1 MKRKDTIMKFTLGMT
16 SVTFREKTIE
26 EIVSL
31 AKKAGLSEIEWG
43 GDRHI
48 LPSDTEAVYR
58 ARKAMENAGLRCS
71 SYGSY
76 YRLGDRDTDAFR
88 AICKT
93 SQDLGA
99 GTVRTWLGRRGSAVM
114 SPEMRAE
121 ILDETGRLADI
132 AAEYSQ
138 ILAFEFHGKT
148 LNDNGESSVAF
159 LSECAKE
166 NVKTYWQPLS
176 FADNAKNLSLVL
188 PYLTAVHVFT
198 WDDDYRRYPLSA
210 GEAQWKTYLSI
221 LKDADVS
228 TKLIMEFV
236 KDDSDEQF
244 LADAAFLHEIASIG
258 NCSE

>member
-1 MKRKDTIMKFTLGMT
+1 MNFTLGMT

-31 AKKAGLSEIEWG
+31 AKKATLQEIEWG

-48 LPSDTEAVYR
+48 IPADSDAVYK
-58 ARKAMENAGLRCS
+58 ARKAMEKAEISCS

-76 YRLGDRDTDAFR
+76 YRLGDRDEDMFR
-88 AICKT
+88 MICQT
-93 SQDLGA
+93 SQALGS
-99 GTVRTWLGRRGSAVM
+99 GIIRTWLGRRGSAVM
-114 SPEMRAE
+114 PPEMRAD
-121 ILDETGRLADI
+121 ILEETKRLADI
-132 AAEYSQ
+132 AAEYGQ

-159 LSECAKE
+159 LSECRKE

-176 FADNAKNLSLVL
+176 FSDNEKNLSLVL

-198 WDDDYRRYPLSA
+198 WDDAYQRYPLA
-210 GEAQWKTYLSI
+210 DGESQWKNYLSI
-221 LKDADVS
+221 LKNADIS

-236 KDDSDEQF
+236 KEDSEEQF
-244 LADAAFLHEIASIG
+244 LIDAAFLKKITR
-258 NCSE
+258 

>member
-1 MKRKDTIMKFTLGMT
+1 MNFTLGMT

-26 EIVSL
+26 EVVSL
-31 AKKAGLSEIEWG
+31 AKKASLSEIEWG

-48 LPSDTEAVYR
+48 PPADAEAIYR
-58 ARKAMENAGLRCS
+58 AREAMEKEGLLCS

-76 YRLGDRDTDAFR
+76 YRFGDNDADTFR

-99 GTVRTWLGRRGSAVM
+99 GIVRTWLGRRGSAVM
-114 SPEMRAE
+114 PPEMRAD
-121 ILDETGRLADI
+121 ILEETKNLADI
-132 AAEYSQ
+132 AAEYGQ

-148 LNDNGESSVAF
+148 LNDNGESSIAF
-159 LSECAKE
+159 LCECQKE

-176 FADNAKNLSLVL
+176 FSDNAKNLSLVL

-198 WDDDYRRYPLSA
+198 WDDAYQRYPLSD
-210 GEAQWKTYLSI
+210 GEAQWKQYLSI
-221 LKDADVS
+221 LKNADIS

-236 KDDSDEQF
+236 KNDSEEQF
-244 LADAAFLHEIASIG
+244 LADAAFLHEISKY
-258 NCSE
+258 